1 MGDGEG
7 VSFNGRGLP
16 PVLLS
21 AVLLLQ
27 LRVNVLSLCSF
38 VSLLLTTNYLITQNG

>member
-27 LRVNVLSLCSF
+27 LRVNVLSFSSF
-38 VSLLLTTNYLITQNG
+38 IVPFYFPSLNN